1 MTLLQTAHA
10 ALATWNI
17 PCTMSYNAR
26 HLVNMTISDDRYIPS
41 LRPRSR
47 HGPDHAHHM
56 PYVHTWL
63 TFGTS
68 LGLWMMQPATWNME
82 WLPTLP

>member
-10 ALATWNI
+10 ALATWKI
-17 PCTMSYNAR
+17 PCTTSYNAQ
-26 HLVNMTISDDRYIPS
+26 
-41 LRPRSR
+41 
-47 HGPDHAHHM
+47 A
-56 PYVHTWL
+56 WL

-82 WLPTLP
+82 LLPTLP